1 MINIIPLTR
10 HPIPRFALALVK
22 GSLND
27 LRLLATS
34 MFTPLLLLLMFWFL
48 TRDGEKGAQLM
59 AFMFPGI
66 VGFTVMQSGQL
77 LALRIVNWRQQ
88 GIFQRLACTPVP
100 LGQLVLGAALAQTL
114 MALAQGIF
122 VLLFGALILRLP
134 VDVVGA
140 VVSVLAL
147 SLGSACFIA
156 LGAVV
161 STFTAKPETASTV
174 FIFILLP
181 LYFLGGG
188 LPPEVLPGFLRTISP
203 WLPTTLLTDLL
214 HNLLTNGQFPTESIP
229 AVIGLLAY
237 TIILVLIAA
246 RNFRWE

>member
-1 MINIIPLTR
+1 MTPSLTR
-10 HPIPRFALALVK
+10 HPLPQFTLALLK
-22 GSLND
+22 GAFND
-27 LRLLATS
+27 LRLLVMT
-34 MFTPLLLLLMFWFL
+34 MFTPLLLLVLFWML
-48 TRDGEKGAQLM
+48 TRTGEKGAQLM

-100 LGQLVLGAALAQTL
+100 LGQLILGAALAQTL
-114 MALAQGIF
+114 LALAQGVFI
-122 VLLFGALILRLP
+122 LLFGVLVLRLP
-134 VDVVGA
+134 VHAVGA

-147 SLGSACFIA
+147 TLGSACFIA

-161 STFTAKPETASTV
+161 STFTAKPETTSTV

-188 LPPEVLPGFLRTISP
+188 MPPEVLPEFLRVVSP

-214 HNLLTNGQFPTESIP
+214 HSLLTAGQLP
-229 AVIGLLAY
+229 AEPLQPILGLLAY
-237 TIILVLIAA
+237 TAVFALIAA
-246 RNFRWE
+246 RKFRWE